1 VSNSDSFIE
10 EVTEEVR
17 REKLYG
23 YLRRY
28 GWIGIVLVLLVVG
41 GAAFNEYRK
50 ASARAQ
56 AQAFGDALFAAIEET
71 DKETRLAALQSVQ
84 APESGLSIAR
94 LLTSVEAASDGDGA
108 ANLDAARAGLEAL
121 AADSNSPDIYRD
133 MARLRLL
140 FLGDTVA
147 KEDRLALIGALD
159 VGGRPFRLLA
169 REQHALILI
178 SDGATDDALEKLQS
192 IIRDA
197 ETSQGQRQRATQLV
211 VALGA
216 EPDEG

>member
-1 VSNSDSFIE
+1 MSNSDSFIE